1 MPYGKELTVTENEI
15 GRIVVDAA
23 VKVHKG
29 LGPGLLESVYEV
41 VLAKQLQKR
50 GLRVQRQIPV
60 PIVFEDDKF
69 DEGFRADIVVNECV
83 VLELK
88 SVEQLHPVHAK
99 QVQTYLKLTGYRL
112 GFLLNF
118 NEALMKNG
126 IVRCVNGLPEDP
138 DYKSLAS

>member
-1 MPYGKELTVTENEI
+1 MTENEI

>member
-1 MPYGKELTVTENEI
+1 MTENEI

-50 GLRVQRQIPV
+50 ELRIQRQIPV
-60 PIVFEDDKF
+60 PIVFEDDEF

>member
-1 MPYGKELTVTENEI
+1 MPYGKELPVTENEI

-60 PIVFEDDKF
+60 PIVFEDDEF

>member
-1 MPYGKELTVTENEI
+1 MPYGKELPVTENEI

-50 GLRVQRQIPV
+50 GLRIQRQIPV
-60 PIVFEDDKF
+60 PIVFEDDEF

-88 SVEQLHPVHAK
+88 SVEQLNPVHAK